1 MARAHLPVDVE
12 LASAFLQAQS
22 QDSKVAW
29 IACTI
34 KGEAVCLIKAHED
47 ATSTTLSDTVDS
59 LQASVPLSDEQ
70 PCFVLIARERT
81 PTARRWQLLNWA
93 PDCAPP
99 RLKMLYSSTRE
110 DLKQSL
116 GAGFFAS
123 HRDFSAFDSDLSG
136 AALLA
141 AETKSDDAALTDM
154 ERLENEER
162 TRPAFSR
169 CAGMASVPFELSE
182 EASTAL
188 QGLSTGLVEVVLGA
202 NETLELAQST
212 EETARIRDA
221 LSALDA
227 PRFVVV
233 KRSEKA
239 VLVFYCPDSAPI
251 KQKMTY
257 STAKQTFSALV
268 AEKGIKATLVDCRD
282 ASELDSSVAGVLE
295 EAAAPEKHVPLVH
308 KPSTKP
314 SRPGRR
320 GSSRVK
326 KFVSD
331 SSVVEAIN

>member
-12 LASAFLQAQS
+12 LAQCFLQAQS

-34 KGEAVCLIKAHED
+34 KGEAISLIKAHED
-47 ATSTTLSDTVDS
+47 ATSELSSTVDS
-59 LQASVPLSDEQ
+59 LRTAVPLSDEQ
-70 PCFVLIARERT
+70 PAFVLIARERT

-123 HRDFSAFDSDLSG
+123 HKDFSAFDSDLSG

-141 AETKSDDAALTDM
+141 AETKSEGPLTDA

-169 CAGMASVPFELSE
+169 CAGMASVPFELSA
-182 EASTAL
+182 EASAAL
-188 QGLSTGLVEVVLGA
+188 EGLSTGLVEVVLGA

-212 EETARIRDA
+212 EETAHIRDA

-239 VLVFYCPDSAPI
+239 ALVFYCPDSAPI

-268 AEKGIKATLVDCRD
+268 AEKGVKATLVDCRD
-282 ASELDSSVAGVLE
+282 ASDLDSSVAGVLE

-308 KPSTKP
+308 KPATKP

>member
-47 ATSTTLSDTVDS
+47 ATSELTAVVDS
-59 LQASVPLSDEQ
+59 LKAAVPLSDEQ

-123 HRDFSAFDSDLSG
+123 HKDFSAFDSDLSG

-141 AETKSDDAALTDM
+141 AETREEGPLTDA

-182 EASTAL
+182 EASGAL
-188 QGLSTGLVEVVLGA
+188 EGLSSGLVEVVLGD
-202 NETLELAQST
+202 NETLVLAQPLQ

-239 VLVFYCPDSAPI
+239 ALVFYCPDSAPI

-257 STAKQTFSALV
+257 STAKQTFSGLV
-268 AEKGIKATLVDCRD
+268 AEKGIQATLVDCRD

>member
-12 LASAFLQAQS
+12 LAQCFLQAQAVE
-22 QDSKVAW
+22 SKVSW

-47 ATSTTLSDTVDS
+47 ATSLSDTVDS
-59 LQASVPLSDEQ
+59 LKASVPLSDEQ
-70 PCFVLIARERT
+70 PAFVLIARERT

-123 HRDFSAFDSDLSG
+123 HKDFSAFDSDLSG

-141 AETKSDDAALTDM
+141 AETKSEGPLTDA

-169 CAGMASVPFELSE
+169 CAGMASVPFELSA
-182 EASTAL
+182 EASAAL
-188 QGLSTGLVEVVLGA
+188 EGLSTGLVEVVLGE
-202 NETLELAQST
+202 NETLVLAQPLQ
-212 EETARIRDA
+212 EETSRIRDA

-233 KRSEKA
+233 KRDNRA
-239 VLVFYCPDSAPI
+239 ALVFYCPDTAPI

-257 STAKQTFSALV
+257 STAKQTFSGLV
-268 AEKGIKATLVDCRD
+268 AEKNIKATLVDCRD
-282 ASELDSSVAGVLE
+282 ASDLDSSVAGVLDE
-295 EAAAPEKHVPLVH
+295 TVVDKAHVPLVH

>member
-1 MARAHLPVDVE
+1 
-12 LASAFLQAQS
+12 
-22 QDSKVAW
+22 
-29 IACTI
+29 
-34 KGEAVCLIKAHED
+34 
-47 ATSTTLSDTVDS
+47 
-59 LQASVPLSDEQ
+59 
-70 PCFVLIARERT
+70 
-81 PTARRWQLLNWA
+81 
-93 PDCAPP
+93 
-99 RLKMLYSSTRE
+99 MLYSSSRE

-123 HRDFSAFDSDLSG
+123 HKDFSAFDSDLSG
-136 AALLA
+136 AALIA
-141 AETKSDDAALTDM
+141 AEQPKGDAPLTDA

-188 QGLSTGLVEVVLGA
+188 QGLSTGLVEVVLGE

-212 EETARIRDA
+212 EETSRIRDA

-257 STAKQTFSALV
+257 CTAKQTFSGLV

-282 ASELDSSVAGVLE
+282 ASGLGFECCGRVGGSGGCGKGARAPRAQAVHEAVAAGPPRLVARE
-295 EAAAPEKHVPLVH
+295 EVRLGFE
-308 KPSTKP
+308 
-314 SRPGRR
+314 RR
-320 GSSRVK
+320 GGDQLRSRCLTMAR
-326 KFVSD
+326 
-331 SSVVEAIN
+331 VEVFFRLRGR

>member
-12 LASAFLQAQS
+12 LAQAFLQAQAVE
-22 QDSKVAW
+22 SKVAW
-29 IACTI
+29 IACNI
-34 KGEAVCLIKAHED
+34 KGEAVCLIKAHEG
-47 ATSTTLSDTVDS
+47 TEELSDTVDS
-59 LQASVPLSDEQ
+59 LTSAVPLSDEQ
-70 PCFVLIARERT
+70 PAFVLIARERT

-169 CAGMASVPFELSE
+169 CAGMASVPFELSDE
-182 EASTAL
+182 CSTAL
-188 QGLSTGLVEVVLGA
+188 AGLSSGLVEVVLGE
-202 NETLELAQST
+202 NETLVLAQPLQ
-212 EETARIRDA
+212 EETSRIRDA

-257 STAKQTFSALV
+257 STAKQTFSSLV
-268 AEKGIKATLVDCRD
+268 SEKGIKATLVDCRD